1 MKDVIGLTRHDEIRA
16 EFAFCASRRPRFR
29 MALFARCLRR
39 ATHRD
44 YEAEL
49 LPERLKRISSIVQR
63 SRRVT
68 EIAVLHCGMTDHAG
82 LLRLI
87 SFTRDQTISQS
98 MNRPSNNLVALHHA
112 VVETHVLQIGND
124 SPDA

>member
-1 MKDVIGLTRHDEIRA
+1 M
-16 EFAFCASRRPRFR
+16 
-29 MALFARCLRR
+29 
-39 ATHRD
+39 
-44 YEAEL
+44 
-49 LPERLKRISSIVQR
+49 
-63 SRRVT
+63 T
-68 EIAVLHCGMTDHAG
+68 EIAVLHCGMRDHAG

-112 VVETHVLQIGND
+112 VVETHLLQIGND